1 MLDFVSHPL
10 SGTPYGT
17 ALELC
22 LALAALAWLTS
33 VITREYSWVDRLWSL
48 CPPAYCLIVA
58 VHADFASPRLNLMAL
73 LITLWGLRLTFNYA
87 RKGGYSRDGEDYRW
101 VAIRKKFGPVGFQLL
116 NFVFVAPGQMLIV
129 WLFASPMHQAWLWRE
144 TPLTFLDGIAAVVF
158 LVFFIGEWV
167 ADEQM
172 WKFQQHK
179 KRKIAAGEEVAAPFI
194 TTGLFAYSRHPNFFC
209 ELGMWWVFYLFAVA
223 ASGQWLHWTGLGFVV
238 LTLLFQ
244 GSMQLTESLSL
255 SKYPSYRD
263 YQANAPRLIPLPI
276 LRRAQPSR

>member
-1 MLDFVSHPL
+1 MLDFLSHPL

-48 CPPAYCLIVA
+48 CPPVYCLIVA
-58 VHADFASPRLNLMAL
+58 AQADFAAPRLNLMAV

-87 RKGGYSRDGEDYRW
+87 RKGGYSKDGEDYRW
-101 VAIRKKFGPVGFQLL
+101 VAIRMRFGPAGFQLL

-144 TPLTFLDGIAAVVF
+144 TPLTFLDGIATVVF

-209 ELGMWWVFYLFAVA
+209 ELGMWWLFYLFAVA

-244 GSMQLTESLSL
+244 GSTQLTESLSL

-263 YQANAPRLIPLPI
+263 YQANTPRLIPLPI